1 MNKYFC
7 KITLQVSEP
16 SASDFGKDFDEPEG
30 SFSYSLCLILVTNFT
45 GIPWR
50 ISRKCHEF
58 HESVTDITKLRE
70 RKRQIIRYV
79 RGVAERG
86 FHLFSTG
93 CRNLLEQISRIFW
106 ASLTGLGHLS
116 DLKATVLQPTASKTH
131 FRLWAQFDRPG
142 APVIVN
148 GHVNALGYGPRW
160 RPTRC

>member
-79 RGVAERG
+79 RGVAERR

-93 CRNLLEQISRIFW
+93 CWNLLEPNFADFLGISDG
-106 ASLTGLGHLS
+106 S
-116 DLKATVLQPTASKTH
+116 
-131 FRLWAQFDRPG
+131 G
-142 APVIVN
+142 APV
-148 GHVNALGYGPRW
+148 
-160 RPTRC
+160 RPKGESVATDRQ